1 MLRTA
6 ALLSVLVVA
15 TWLYGSTE
23 LGGSKPSIVP
33 FFSLEPEPIGPAF
46 VIECR
51 NVTDYPLSSASREW
65 VVSRDAVRIDGATLT
80 QIGGVVGSGLSTP
93 IPSGGI
99 WRGILELRPLAGRTS
114 FGVVFDANV
123 RMPLIEPLAAGRH
136 VIAVRCLNEWS
147 DDFPFFWQ
155 PQGTR

>member
-1 MLRTA
+1 MLKTA
-6 ALLSVLVVA
+6 AILSMLLVA
-15 TWLYGSTE
+15 TRLYGSTE
-23 LGGSKPSIVP
+23 PAVSKPSIVP
-33 FFSLEPEPIGPAF
+33 FFSLEPELIGPAF
-46 VIECR
+46 FIQCR
-51 NVTDYPLSSASREW
+51 NVTDHALSSASREW
-65 VVSRDAVRIDGATLT
+65 VVSRDAVRIDGVTLT
-80 QIGGVVGSGLSTP
+80 QIGGVVGPGLSMP

-99 WRGILELRPLAGRTS
+99 WRGMLELRPLGGRGS